1 MSIQLDTVLIQFEK
15 SSITFGQILE
25 VSLILLASYLVTRAA
40 LKGLERAQQNRPNFA
55 KSHQLI
61 LGRLL
66 IYSFGTLGTLI
77 ALSAVGVD
85 FSKLTMIASA
95 LSVGIG
101 FGLQN
106 VINNFSSGI
115 ILIFERAVRVG
126 DWVVIGQTEGI
137 VDKINLRSTQ
147 VKTWDHADIIVPN
160 SDMISNQV
168 TNWTLEKPSGR
179 IILNVDVA
187 YGSDTELVR
196 KLLLEVAKSHPVV
209 LEDGSVKEPIVLFL
223 GFGKNALHLEMRC
236 FIKDIVDSLIVKSDL
251 YFAIDDILRKNG
263 IEIPFP
269 QRDLHVK
276 QRDLANIVRQEENS
290 DDSRTGSST

>member
-1 MSIQLDTVLIQFEK
+1 MSIQLDTVLIQFGE
-15 SSITFGQILE
+15 SSITFGGALE

-40 LKGLERAQQNRPNFA
+40 LKGLKRAQRNRPNFA
-55 KSHQLI
+55 ESHQFI

-66 IYSFGTLGTLI
+66 IYSFGTIGALI

-85 FSKLTMIASA
+85 FSKLTLIASA

-106 VINNFSSGI
+106 IINNFSSGI
-115 ILIFERAVRVG
+115 VMIFERAVRVG
-126 DWVVIGQTEGI
+126 DWVVVGQTEGI

-160 SDMISNQV
+160 SDMISSQV
-168 TNWTLEKPSGR
+168 INWTLEKPSGR
-179 IILNVDVA
+179 IILNVGIA
-187 YGSDTELVR
+187 YGSDTKLVR
-196 KLLLEVAKSHPVV
+196 KLLLEVAGSHPAVIQ
-209 LEDGSVKEPIVLFL
+209 DDSTMEPIVLFL
-223 GFGKNALHLEMRC
+223 GFGDSALYLELRC
-236 FIKDIVDSLIVKSDL
+236 FIQDIVDRIIVKSDL
-251 YFAIDDILRKNG
+251 YFAIDDILRKNA

-276 QRDLANIVRQEENS
+276 QSDLANIVRMEKVQQ
-290 DDSRTGSST
+290 